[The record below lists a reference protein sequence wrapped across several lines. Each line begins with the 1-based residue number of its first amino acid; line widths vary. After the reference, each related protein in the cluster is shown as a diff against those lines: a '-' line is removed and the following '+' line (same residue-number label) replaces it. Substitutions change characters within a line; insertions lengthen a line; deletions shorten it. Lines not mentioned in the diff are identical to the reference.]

1 MIKKVPVTE
10 LRLGMFIHDLNI
22 GWMAHAFL
30 RNRFMLKREEDLRT
44 IQESGVVEVYIDTL
58 KGLDLVG
65 APTQAEAEA
74 SIFRE
79 MVQAAERM
87 VSPLQHTSFR
97 EEVVL
102 ARAIHREATEVV
114 SGLLQDARSGRP
126 MQVERAEPLV
136 DGLTESLLRNPG
148 VMISLCRLKERD
160 AYTFQ
165 HSVSV
170 SALMV
175 LFSTGLEL
183 PRELYLQVGMAGL
196 LHDTGK
202 MTIPDE
208 ILNKPDKLT
217 DAEYEVMKGHVANG
231 NAILEATPGIGETAI
246 RVAAEHHE
254 RVAGTGYPGSLRGRA
269 ISQEGRMAA
278 IADVYDALTSD
289 RVYHRGLPPS
299 QALAKMFEWS
309 RDHFDRRLMQRFI
322 RTLGVYPAG
331 SLVRLDSQ
339 CLAVVVE
346 QGERDLMTPSVRIFY
361 DIPRGTFV
369 APRDVDLATP
379 ESGGDAILS
388 WEDPAEWNVDP
399 MAVLLGEGRGG

>member
-1 MIKKVPVTE
+1 
-10 LRLGMFIHDLNI
+10 
-22 GWMAHAFL
+22 
-30 RNRFMLKREEDLRT
+30 
-44 IQESGVVEVYIDTL
+44 
-58 KGLDLVG
+58 
-65 APTQAEAEA
+65 
-74 SIFRE
+74 
-79 MVQAAERM
+79 
-87 VSPLQHTSFR
+87 
-97 EEVVL
+97 
-102 ARAIHREATEVV
+102 
-114 SGLLQDARSGRP
+114 
-126 MQVERAEPLV
+126 
-136 DGLTESLLRNPG
+136 
-148 VMISLCRLKERD
+148 
-160 AYTFQ
+160 
-165 HSVSV
+165 
-170 SALMV
+170 
-175 LFSTGLEL
+175 
-183 PRELYLQVGMAGL
+183 
-196 LHDTGK
+196 
-202 MTIPDE
+202 
-208 ILNKPDKLT
+208 
-217 DAEYEVMKGHVANG
+217 
-231 NAILEATPGIGETAI
+231 
-246 RVAAEHHE
+246 VAAEHHE